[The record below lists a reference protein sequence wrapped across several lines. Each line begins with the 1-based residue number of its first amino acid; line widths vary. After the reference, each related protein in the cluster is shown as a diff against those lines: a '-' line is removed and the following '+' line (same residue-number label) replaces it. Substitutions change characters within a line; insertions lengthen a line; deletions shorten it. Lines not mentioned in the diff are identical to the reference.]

1 MKVARFARNGS
12 VSIGLVKG
20 DGIISLS
27 PFDKGLSDIDEVV
40 AAEGWAR
47 AEKLMT
53 REPDLKIGDV
63 EFLPPLSARARVF
76 CVGFNYK
83 AHVDETG
90 NEAPAYPTFFQRTH
104 ESFVGNRQLLLRPKV
119 SERLDYEGELALI
132 IGRTCHRVEEGRALD
147 YVGGYTC
154 LNEGSVRDYQKH
166 SATGMT
172 GKNFD
177 SSGSIGPW
185 IVAATD
191 VPHPD
196 RLALST
202 RLNGEVVQQAS
213 TSQLIYGLPRLI
225 SYLSSV
231 LRLLPGD
238 IIATG
243 TPAGVG
249 SRRVPP
255 RWLRAGDRVEVEI
268 SGVGILENAV
278 IDEPT

>member
-90 NEAPAYPTFFQRTH
+90 NEAPAYPTF
-104 ESFVGNRQLLLRPKV
+104 S
-119 SERLDYEGELALI
+119 SERTRASLGIASCCFGLKCLSASI
-132 IGRTCHRVEEGRALD
+132 TRGACSHHR
-147 YVGGYTC
+147 
-154 LNEGSVRDYQKH
+154 
-166 SATGMT
+166 
-172 GKNFD
+172 
-177 SSGSIGPW
+177 P
-185 IVAATD
+185 D
-191 VPHPD
+191 VPQSGGGKGA
-196 RLALST
+196 RLRRRVHLSK
-202 RLNGEVVQQAS
+202 RGQC
-213 TSQLIYGLPRLI
+213 PRLPKTLCHWHDGQEFRFERI
-225 SYLSSV
+225 HRTLD
-231 LRLLPGD
+231 RGGD
-238 IIATG
+238 
-243 TPAGVG
+243 
-249 SRRVPP
+249 
-255 RWLRAGDRVEVEI
+255 
-268 SGVGILENAV
+268 
-278 IDEPT
+278 